1 MSAQASEGN
10 GYGFTLAV
18 CAVMVFREKPIQERV
33 SLIHHLG
40 FAAEIWD
47 WTTKDLDALAAT
59 GARFTSMT
67 GYVAGNLTGP
77 DGADTLLP

>member
-1 MSAQASEGN
+1 MVNASGLRQPERLSEQLH
-10 GYGFTLAV
+10 TL
-18 CAVMVFREKPIQERV
+18 R
-33 SLIHHLG
+33 
-40 FAAEIWD
+40 D
-47 WTTKDLDALAAT
+47 WTTKDVDALVAT